1 MKDLRAGDDACL
13 MAVAGLVGEA
23 AALLETDMYV
33 RRMVDDVLRA
43 LGKMGGKWALVLKK
57 GVLLDEEGRNVAH
70 DGADFAAGSVRADL
84 E

>member
-43 LGKMGGKWALVLKK
+43 LGKLGGKWALVLKK

-70 DGADFAAGSVRADL
+70 DGADFAAGRVRADL

>member
-43 LGKMGGKWALVLKK
+43 LGKMGGK
-57 GVLLDEEGRNVAH
+57 GTRSEERGTF
-70 DGADFAAGSVRADL
+70 G
-84 E
+84 

>member
-43 LGKMGGKWALVLKK
+43 LGKMGENG
-57 GVLLDEEGRNVAH
+57 H
-70 DGADFAAGSVRADL
+70 SS
-84 E
+84 

>member
-57 GVLLDEEGRNVAH
+57 GVLLDEEGRNVPH
-70 DGADFAAGSVRADL
+70 DGADSAAGRVRADVA
-84 E
+84 